1 MRVDQQRKMD
11 TIEARTET
19 NVGRD
24 RQARHKCELAKQ
36 LENAGDYEEA
46 RLALEGLWNTIGER
60 PIVAGLEPGTKAELL
75 LRVGSLSGWIGS
87 SQQIANAQEFAKDLL
102 AESARIFA
110 SLGQQEKAVE
120 AETDLAICY
129 WRAGAMDE
137 AAIWFQEA
145 LSRAS
150 TAENRVRIVINKAIV
165 NIFSNQ
171 IDEALE
177 LLNQATPLL
186 GQIEDHATH
195 GRYHM
200 QRALAFKRRGGPD
213 NLDRALIENA
223 AASYHLEQARHTRYL
238 ARVENNIG
246 SILMEL
252 GRHDE
257 ALEHLNRAQHIFTTL
272 EDSGSVAQVNET
284 RARVFLAQNRF
295 ADAEHAATAAVKI
308 LERGDEQSLL
318 SEAVATCGIAL
329 ARLDRHQE
337 AFDYLSRSA
346 EIAEV
351 AGDRVAS
358 GRTRLIII
366 EQLHSH
372 LSATDLFNLYLE
384 ADERVGQVPDADT
397 VECLRS
403 ASRITIAAAQR
414 ALSRS
419 IEDLLEGGSLKEEVT
434 RYEGE
439 LVKRAMDESAGQV
452 TSAARIL
459 GITHQ
464 ALCEMLKS
472 RHKSLRVKPPRAR
485 RRSPEIN

>member
-1 MRVDQQRKMD
+1 MD

-46 RLALEGLWNTIGER
+46 RLALEGLWNTIGQR
-60 PIVAGLEPGTKAELL
+60 PIVAGLEPSTKAELL

-150 TAENRVRIVINKAIV
+150 TAENRVRILINKAIV

-186 GQIEDHATH
+186 VQIDDHATH

-246 SILMEL
+246 YILMEL
-252 GRHDE
+252 GRHEE
-257 ALEHLNRAQHIFTTL
+257 ALEHLNRAQHIFTTM

-284 RARVFLAQNRF
+284 RARVFLAQNRY

-366 EQLHSH
+366 EQLQSH

>member
-1 MRVDQQRKMD
+1 ME

-19 NVGRD
+19 NVSRD
-24 RQARHKCELAKQ
+24 RQARHKCELARQ

-46 RLALEGLWNTIGER
+46 RLALEGLWPAIGER
-60 PIVAGLEPGTKAELL
+60 PVVAGLEPATKAELL
-75 LRVGSLSGWIGS
+75 LRVGSLSGCIGS
-87 SQQIANAQEFAKDLL
+87 SQQIANAQDFAKDLL

-150 TAENRVRIVINKAIV
+150 TVENRVRILINKAIV

-171 IDEALE
+171 VDEALE

-200 QRALAFKRRGGPD
+200 QRALAFRRRGGPD

-246 SILMEL
+246 YILMEL

-257 ALEHLNRAQHIFTTL
+257 ALEHLNRSQHIFTTL
-272 EDSGSVAQVNET
+272 EDTGSVAQVNET
-284 RARVFLAQNRF
+284 RARVFLAQNRY
-295 ADAEHAATAAVKI
+295 ADAEQAATAAVKI

-329 ARLDRHQE
+329 SQLGRYDE
-337 AFDYLSRSA
+337 GFEYLSRSA

-366 EQLHSH
+366 EKLQSH

-384 ADERVGQVPDADT
+384 ADERVGQSPDADT

-403 ASRITIAAAQR
+403 ASRIAIAAAQR